1 MGRKRSGCGSL
12 VLEIYHHFLVA
23 IALLC
28 LGCLCHG
35 YTDPSDVAAISG
47 LYTALGS
54 PALPGWVPS
63 GGDPCLDKWQG
74 VACVN
79 SNIISITLVGANLGG
94 ELGDSLGSFIS
105 IQTIDFS
112 NNNIGGSVPSSLPS
126 TLQSFFLSDNNLT
139 GSIPSSISSLL
150 QLSGLKLNNNHL
162 TGEIPDA
169 FHSLLSLANM
179 DLANNS
185 LSGQLPVSMADL
197 SALASLHL
205 QYNDLSGT
213 LDVLQDLPLV
223 DLDVRY
229 NQFSGPIPA
238 KMLSIKNFQKEGNP
252 FNTSVSPL
260 PSPTSPPSSS
270 TATPPQAS
278 EAPPPPPPPGTP
290 SSGTVPGKHS
300 ASGPSAPEPESVTGK
315 KKYNARKIV
324 LISILSVIGFIILI
338 LTLLL
343 CTPICLRRSRELYRY
358 SRREE
363 VGPDVGSPE
372 NLPINFAGMQQGNEG
387 NQADKAPKNSM
398 LGPKNKVLPEIR
410 TVAAIP
416 ESRNQRDPYTQR
428 NGPLLKQDSDTSMS
442 DISSMMP
449 PPPPPPPPPAP
460 PPPPRFPEVI
470 VMPKSLSN
478 DATEHPVTRTPIPST
493 SVRSFS
499 VASLQEYTNSFSQ
512 DNLIASGIFGSVYR
526 ADLPDGKLLAVKKL
540 DKSVTSRMKEHDFIE
555 LVSSVDRLRHANIL
569 DLVGYCSEHSQRLL
583 IYEYC
588 SNGSLQ
594 DALHSED
601 GYKKKLSWNT
611 RMQITLGA
619 ARALEFL
626 HEVCEP
632 PVMHRNFKATNI
644 LLDDELN
651 VRVSDCGLSPLIVS
665 GLVSQLSGQLQST
678 YGYGAPEYELGI
690 YTHESDVFSFG
701 VVMLELLTGRM
712 AYDNTRVRGEQILVR
727 WAIPQLHDI
736 EALTR
741 MVDPSLYG
749 EYPTKSLSNYA
760 DIISRCVQ
768 SEPEFRP
775 LMSEVVQDLQIM
787 LQRGSPPKT
796 TRREQH
802 ELDDTNG

>member
-1 MGRKRSGCGSL
+1 MGRKRSGRGSL
-12 VLEIYHHFLVA
+12 VVEIYHHFLVA

-54 PALPGWVPS
+54 PALPGWVPI
-63 GGDPCLDKWQG
+63 GGDPCLDNWQG

-94 ELGDSLGSFIS
+94 ELGDSLGSFTS

-139 GSIPSSISSLL
+139 GSIPSSISSPP

-169 FHSLLSLANM
+169 LQSLSSLANM

-205 QYNDLSGT
+205 QYNDLSGI

-260 PSPTSPPSSS
+260 PSPTSP
-270 TATPPQAS
+270 TPPQAS
-278 EAPPPPPPPGTP
+278 EAPPPLPPPGTP
-290 SSGTVPGKHS
+290 SSGTVPGKH
-300 ASGPSAPEPESVTGK
+300 AATGPSAQEPESGTGK

-324 LISILSVIGFIILI
+324 LIAILSVIGFIILI
-338 LTLLL
+338 LALLL

-358 SRREE
+358 SKREE
-363 VGPDVGSPE
+363 VEPYIGSPE
-372 NLPINFAGMQQGNEG
+372 NLPINVAGMQLGNEG

-398 LGPKNKVLPEIR
+398 LGPKHKVLPEIK
-410 TVAAIP
+410 TVAAIS
-416 ESRNQRDPYTQR
+416 ESRNQRDPYAQR
-428 NGPLLKQDSDTSMS
+428 KGPLLKQDSDISMS

-449 PPPPPPPPPAP
+449 PPPPPPLPLH
-460 PPPPRFPEVI
+460 FPEKVI
-470 VMPKSLSN
+470 VMPKSLSD

-512 DNLIASGIFGSVYR
+512 DNLIASGMFGSVYR
-526 ADLPDGKLLAVKKL
+526 AELPDGKLLAVKKL
-540 DKSVTSRMKEHDFIE
+540 DKSVTSRLKEHDFID

-569 DLVGYCSEHSQRLL
+569 DLVGHCSEHSQRLL

-619 ARALEFL
+619 ARALEYL

-651 VRVSDCGLSPLIVS
+651 VRVSDCGLAPLIAS

-678 YGYGAPEYELGI
+678 YGYGAPEYESGI
-690 YTHESDVFSFG
+690 YTHVSDVFSFG

-712 AYDNTRVRGEQILVR
+712 AYDNARVRGEQILVR

-736 EALTR
+736 EALTG
-741 MVDPSLYG
+741 MVDPSLDG

-787 LQRGSPPKT
+787 LQRGSPPKKPAGNNT
-796 TRREQH
+796 SLMTRT
-802 ELDDTNG
+802 DDAR